1 MGRGRGRSHGGSDN
15 RAATVSPDDV
25 TPRKPGELVVGWGGC
40 NERERERDEKETNT
54 LSTLVPRL
62 YLCTK
67 AWCMREKEV
76 RKVNERA
83 LPKA

>member
-40 NERERERDEKETNT
+40 NERERERDEKETNIEYT
-54 LSTLVPRL
+54 RSQALSLH
-62 YLCTK
+62 K
-67 AWCMREKEV
+67 SCMYVER
-76 RKVNERA
+76 RK
-83 LPKA
+83 